1 MIEEGHLHATK
12 TLSPGEEPVKVYEY
26 KPGDYFGELAL
37 LRDVPR
43 QANIIA
49 QDDVKL
55 VYLDRDCFKRLLGP
69 LEEILKRNAEKYEKY
84 EEFWRNQMK

>member
-1 MIEEGHLHATK
+1 MHATK

-49 QDDVKL
+49 QVCGGAEVRTTSNWCTWIGTASSACL
-55 VYLDRDCFKRLLGP
+55 GRL
-69 LEEILKRNAEKYEKY
+69 RRY
-84 EEFWRNQMK
+84 